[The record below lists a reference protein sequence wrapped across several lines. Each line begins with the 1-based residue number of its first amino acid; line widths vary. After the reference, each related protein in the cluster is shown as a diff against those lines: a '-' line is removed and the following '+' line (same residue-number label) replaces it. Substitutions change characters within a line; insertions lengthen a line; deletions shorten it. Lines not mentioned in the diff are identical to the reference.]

1 MDFLKD
7 LEFLDEF
14 WMCIMRYKP
23 GVSSILEMRR
33 VNQFLVALILLSVK
47 FRSYRTSD
55 FKVIID
61 FVDMQTF
68 ISPM

>member
-1 MDFLKD
+1 MS
-7 LEFLDEF
+7 F
-14 WMCIMRYKP
+14 WMSIMRYKP

-55 FKVIID
+55 FKVVID

-68 ISPM
+68 ISPT

>member
-1 MDFLKD
+1 MS
-7 LEFLDEF
+7 F
-14 WMCIMRYKP
+14 WMSIMRYEP

-47 FRSYRTSD
+47 FRSCRTSD
-55 FKVIID
+55 FKVVID

-68 ISPM
+68 ISPT

>member
-1 MDFLKD
+1 MS
-7 LEFLDEF
+7 F
-14 WMCIMRYKP
+14 WMSIMIYKP

-47 FRSYRTSD
+47 FRSYMTSD
-55 FKVIID
+55 FKGIID

-68 ISPM
+68 TSPR

>member
-1 MDFLKD
+1 MS
-7 LEFLDEF
+7 F
-14 WMCIMRYKP
+14 WMSIMRYKP
-23 GVSSILEMRR
+23 GVSSLLEMRR

-47 FRSYRTSD
+47 FRSYMTSD

-68 ISPM
+68 ISPR

>member
-1 MDFLKD
+1 MS
-7 LEFLDEF
+7 F
-14 WMCIMRYKP
+14 WMSIMRYKP

-47 FRSYRTSD
+47 FRSYMTSD

-68 ISPM
+68 ISPT

>member
-1 MDFLKD
+1 MS
-7 LEFLDEF
+7 F
-14 WMCIMRYKP
+14 WMSIMRYKP

-47 FRSYRTSD
+47 FRSYMTSD

-68 ISPM
+68 ISLR

>member
-1 MDFLKD
+1 MS
-7 LEFLDEF
+7 F
-14 WMCIMRYKP
+14 WMSIMRYKP

-47 FRSYRTSD
+47 FRSYMTSD

-68 ISPM
+68 TSPR

>member
-1 MDFLKD
+1 MN
-7 LEFLDEF
+7 F
-14 WMCIMRYKP
+14 WMSIMRYKP

-47 FRSYRTSD
+47 FRSYMTSD
-55 FKVIID
+55 FKVVID

-68 ISPM
+68 ISPR